1 MGKVINLIAVYC
13 VIDTFLHCLSCVTVI
28 LFETHMLYFKLV
40 FLESPE
46 SAFSLGH
53 AKLLFGYAIMYVGYR
68 KGQAVQQ

>member
-1 MGKVINLIAVYC
+1 
-13 VIDTFLHCLSCVTVI
+13 
-28 LFETHMLYFKLV
+28 MLYFKLV

-46 SAFSLGH
+46 SVFSLGH